1 MARGSLWAL
10 SVAILGVDQGTKAWV
25 VRALAPGETW
35 PLWGEWF
42 RLTRVHNPGA
52 AFGLFPQGTTAFL
65 ATSAAVALGL
75 GLYLLLLRPTG
86 LRAVGSALIWGGAVG
101 NLLDRARLGYVVD
114 LFSVGRFP
122 VFNVA
127 DAALVLG
134 VALLALGLLR
144 GPR

>member
-1 MARGSLWAL
+1 MVASLAP
-10 SVAILGVDQGTKAWV
+10 VILDQGLKIWA

-35 PLWGEWF
+35 PLWGEIF

-52 AFGLFPQGTTAFL
+52 AFGLFPRGTSAFL
-65 ATSAAVALGL
+65 ATSAAVVLGL
-75 GLYLLLLRPTG
+75 GLYLLFARPTG
-86 LRAVGSALIWGGAVG
+86 FKAVGTALIWGGAVG

-114 LFSVGRFP
+114 LFSVGHFP

-134 VALLALGLLR
+134 VTLLTLGILR